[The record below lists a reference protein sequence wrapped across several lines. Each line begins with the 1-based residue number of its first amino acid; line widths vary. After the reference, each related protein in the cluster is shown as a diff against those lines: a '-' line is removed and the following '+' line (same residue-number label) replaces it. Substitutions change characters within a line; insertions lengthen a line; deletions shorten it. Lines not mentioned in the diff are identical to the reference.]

1 MSNTE
6 AIQTLKLMLSQV
18 EWDYPMEYSAAIDEA
33 IKALEAQ
40 KRTPMNDDLIS
51 RAEAIIAVEKSRQL
65 NHHTD
70 KKAISA
76 HEHEHRHFMRIL
88 AELPPAQP
96 DNRLTKI
103 ADLMDGTIDHFD
115 LDDAMD
121 LLYQIKGVLKD
132 G

>member
-1 MSNTE
+1 MTNTE

-40 KRTPMNDDLIS
+40 KRTPINDDLIS
-51 RAEAIIAVEKSRQL
+51 RAEAIKAVEKSRQL

-88 AELPPAQP
+88 AELPSAQP

-132 G
+132 E